1 MTKASARVPL
11 QAHDAGILH
20 LCRGLARAAT
30 VFTHGGVPM
39 AIDTPQLSA
48 ILRSLAER
56 LSSLEDAVNA
66 RSAPAGEIRQALND
80 ILKIYGVT
88 GMTGEV
94 VTAQREQIQAL
105 AEAMTRFHARSI
117 EHDRRAMAERK
128 EIRELLEQL
137 RACQREQP
145 A

>member
-1 MTKASARVPL
+1 
-11 QAHDAGILH
+11 
-20 LCRGLARAAT
+20 
-30 VFTHGGVPM
+30 M